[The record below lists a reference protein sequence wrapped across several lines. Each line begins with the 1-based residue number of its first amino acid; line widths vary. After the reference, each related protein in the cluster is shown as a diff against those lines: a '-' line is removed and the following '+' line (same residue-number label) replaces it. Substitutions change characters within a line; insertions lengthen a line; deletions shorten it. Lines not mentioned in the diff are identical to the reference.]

1 MILSFSKFN
10 IESIFEIIATQ
21 KDTVE
26 KLKENLSDRYKQVS
40 SSNDVVVTNLR
51 HYNFLI
57 EALDSLEKVKDA
69 IENEIPGDLLSID
82 LKNVVHY
89 IGEITGEISND
100 EMLGNI
106 FSNFCIGK

>member
-1 MILSFSKFN
+1 M
-10 IESIFEIIATQ
+10 
-21 KDTVE
+21 E

-69 IENEIPGDLLSID
+69 N
-82 LKNVVHY
+82 
-89 IGEITGEISND
+89 
-100 EMLGNI
+100 
-106 FSNFCIGK
+106 

>member
-1 MILSFSKFN
+1 M
-10 IESIFEIIATQ
+10 
-21 KDTVE
+21 
-26 KLKENLSDRYKQVS
+26 
-40 SSNDVVVTNLR
+40 
-51 HYNFLI
+51 I
-57 EALDSLEKVKDA
+57 EALESIEKVKEA

-82 LKNVVHY
+82 LKNVVNC